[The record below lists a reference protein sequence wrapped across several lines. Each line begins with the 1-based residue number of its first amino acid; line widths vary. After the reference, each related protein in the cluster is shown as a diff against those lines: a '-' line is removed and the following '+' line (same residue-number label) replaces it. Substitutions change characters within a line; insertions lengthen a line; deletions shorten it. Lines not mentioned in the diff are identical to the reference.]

1 MLIKEYRIPLP
12 LTAEEYQIAQL
23 FMIQKKSRLE
33 SSGVGSGVEIIK
45 NEPYKDGP
53 CVNSGQYTYKIY
65 HIGNRIPLW
74 IRNILPSSALEAH
87 EESWNSYPYTRT
99 RYSCPMISHFSV
111 EVETRYLND
120 SGNSVNVFNLSQDEL
135 KNRVID
141 VIDFVRRGPLT
152 ENWIDECISNGWPL
166 MCAYKLCKV
175 EFKYWGLQTRG
186 EKWIHEL
193 ALRGTMLRAHRQ
205 AWVWQDEWYNLG
217 IDDIRKLENETKEYL
232 AALMTPKE
240 DEKRK
245 EKIEEEELIECGRL
259 SCSNSVSDIF
269 FDCSDKFNEREEDQ
283 QRENRTT
290 LVRWSSELLVNE
302 EDGEKSPP
310 RTPRPSNNRFLLI
323 LVFHGD
329 LFPTSSTDSKIIDTN
344 TLRSTLETLI
354 TCHYSQLKGRVHVQY
369 VTCGNEFESLAH
381 SLNSLSSSFGNF
393 HPSIGQLLSSDIYTF
408 NASVNQSILTAN
420 KLGKVFEECGDGG
433 EIFVIGD
440 YIGGIIMYEAL
451 AKSKNNEVNNFD
463 YNVDNTSNY
472 RTHRLHSHSSSPSVN
487 KNSSSNSRSKSPMFT
502 SSVQLSPLSSGKQ
515 GNNSKENSITTTNT
529 SHSYSLSASAVDS
542 PNNNGGQF
550 FNFDNK
556 SKIQGRGCSPSPSFV
571 TDEKKNKIKLASRQA
586 STNSSQ
592 EPSHYSVVNKPISET
607 CSDVFLDFHPTTAFL
622 LGCPLALLLTQRQLL
637 DEHNHQNLSLS
648 CDQLYN
654 LFYPLDL
661 CGTRLEPVL
670 NPNLAQLPAPK
681 VPRYQRF
688 HLLGDGNDI
697 HFDVGSSTPMIWGSR
712 RVDHEL
718 YCPPEMSTLPA
729 LALPNILH
737 VSYWESKDVGAFI
750 LRTFLRFDDIN
761 GGSLLPLKNL
771 TDHPPLNFQ
780 MPLSI
785 WNKRRTRFKVAN
797 LSANHR
803 ANDLLVVED
812 AEEQIVNARFCYGP
826 MDLVA
831 LSQENVL
838 VYVLQSGSEWSFKG
852 VETTDKHGRVS
863 INLGKSLPIGIHY
876 VKLIVQGDHTF
887 LSVSIAVVRRG
898 TPLVVFS
905 IDGSLTA
912 SVSVTGRKGYLII
925 YLTARPDMQQR
936 LVSAWLAT
944 HNFPHGL
951 LFFTPS
957 LSTEP
962 LKQKMQFMKH
972 LTDIGLCVQAAY
984 GSSKDIPVYSN
995 AGLEHECIFIVG
1007 SSHRRKHLIDCISL
1021 ENGYSP
1027 HLHDL
1032 HSGRIEIAQ
1041 PVEYFIAN
1049 KSTNKNINNLSDE
1062 HLILEN
1068 TKTSTFHFATQRSP
1082 MQRTLSFGPR
1092 TGKYNCSKKIS
1103 QTSSLSTN

>member
-45 NEPYKDGP
+45 NEPYIDGP
-53 CVNSGQYTYKIY
+53 NGDSGQYTFKIY
-65 HIGNRIPLW
+65 HIGNRIPVW

-99 RYSCPMISHFSV
+99 RYSCPLISHFSV
-111 EVETRYLND
+111 EVETKYLND
-120 SGNSVNVFNLSQDEL
+120 SGNSENVFNLSQDEL

-141 VIDFVRRGPLT
+141 VIDFVRDPISSHDYLAEEDPKIFKSIKTGRGPLNECWI
-152 ENWIDECISNGWPL
+152 ENCISNKLPL

-186 EKWIHEL
+186 ERWIHEL
-193 ALRGTMLRAHRQ
+193 ALRQ
-205 AWVWQDEWYNLG
+205 
-217 IDDIRKLENETKEYL
+217 
-232 AALMTPKE
+232 
-240 DEKRK
+240 
-245 EKIEEEELIECGRL
+245 L

-269 FDCSDKFNEREEDQ
+269 FDCSDKFEEREEEEGQ
-283 QRENRTT
+283 QGRTT
-290 LVRWSSELLVNE
+290 LVRWSSELLLNE
-302 EDGEKSPP
+302 DDGEKSPP

-329 LFPTSSTDSKIIDTN
+329 LFPTKSADSKITDTN
-344 TLRSTLETLI
+344 TLRSTLESLI
-354 TCHYSQLKGRVHVQY
+354 SCHYSQLKGRINVQK
-369 VTCGNEFESLAH
+369 T
-381 SLNSLSSSFGNF
+381 
-393 HPSIGQLLSSDIYTF
+393 Q
-408 NASVNQSILTAN
+408 QQ
-420 KLGKVFEECGDGG
+420 
-433 EIFVIGD
+433 
-440 YIGGIIMYEAL
+440 
-451 AKSKNNEVNNFD
+451 
-463 YNVDNTSNY
+463 
-472 RTHRLHSHSSSPSVN
+472 R
-487 KNSSSNSRSKSPMFT
+487 
-502 SSVQLSPLSSGKQ
+502 
-515 GNNSKENSITTTNT
+515 
-529 SHSYSLSASAVDS
+529 
-542 PNNNGGQF
+542 
-550 FNFDNK
+550 
-556 SKIQGRGCSPSPSFV
+556 RGCSPSPSV
-571 TDEKKNKIKLASRQA
+571 ATVDKQSNKAALASRQA

-592 EPSHYSVVNKPISET
+592 EPSHFALARKTTEVS
-607 CSDVFLDFHPTTAFL
+607 SDVLDFHPTAAFL

-637 DEHNHQNLSLS
+637 DEHQNFALA

-661 CGTRLEPVL
+661 CGARLEPVL

-697 HFDVGSSTPMIWGSR
+697 HFDAAGSATPMVWGSR

-718 YCPPEMSTLPA
+718 YCPPEMNTLPA

-750 LRTFLRFDDIN
+750 LRTFLRFDDTPGLSTTNI
-761 GGSLLPLKNL
+761 KNL
-771 TDHPPLNFQ
+771 ADFPPLNFQ
-780 MPLSI
+780 MPLI
-785 WNKRRTRFKVAN
+785 VA
-797 LSANHR
+797 
-803 ANDLLVVED
+803 D

-838 VYVLQSGSEWSFKG
+838 VYVLPSGGEWTLRG
-852 VETTDKHGRVS
+852 METTDKHGRLS
-863 INLGKSLPIGIHY
+863 IDLGKSLP
-876 VKLIVQGDHTF
+876 VDTF
-887 LSVSIAVVRRG
+887 LSVSIAVVLKG
-898 TPLVVFS
+898 TPIVVFS

-912 SVSVTGRKGYLII
+912 SVSVTGRDPRLKPGAVDVGYLII

-962 LKQKMQFMKH
+962 LKQKMLFMKH

-984 GSSKDIPVYSN
+984 GSTKDIPVYSN
-995 AGLEHECIFIVG
+995 AGLDPERIFRVG
-1007 SSHRRKHLIDCISL
+1007 GGHRRKHTLDCVSL

-1032 HSGRIEIAQ
+1032 HSGKFRTYLFDY
-1041 PVEYFIAN
+1041 PL
-1049 KSTNKNINNLSDE
+1049 SNL
-1062 HLILEN
+1062 
-1068 TKTSTFHFATQRSP
+1068 
-1082 MQRTLSFGPR
+1082 
-1092 TGKYNCSKKIS
+1092 
-1103 QTSSLSTN
+1103 